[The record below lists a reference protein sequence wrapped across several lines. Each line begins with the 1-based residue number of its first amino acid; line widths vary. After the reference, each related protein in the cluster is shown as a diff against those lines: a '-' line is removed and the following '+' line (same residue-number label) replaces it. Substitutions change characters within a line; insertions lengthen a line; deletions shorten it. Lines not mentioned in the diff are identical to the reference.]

1 MKHLHT
7 SLKRH
12 RYVREIRLFIFN
24 RGDHELC
31 LDFRTSRWNI
41 STKVQYQNAQ
51 SIRMQNGIILHW
63 TQSAIIAVVVYTR
76 NFTIMREIA
85 CVRCEI
91 RAAKFLINVDTRHLP
106 RCLIAVY
113 VYTNM
118 EAAICMQNDMWSFS
132 QLVCV
137 MVMCDIHVHVLC
149 RWHRNSEQRYR
160 MQKKVRRLSK

>member
-1 MKHLHT
+1 MYCEAFTHFVGASSIRTRNTPFHFPPWWPWIVFRFSDISMKYIDK
-7 SLKRH
+7 S
-12 RYVREIRLFIFN
+12 
-24 RGDHELC
+24 
-31 LDFRTSRWNI
+31 SI
-41 STKVQYQNAQ
+41 SNVQ

-118 EAAICMQNDMWSFS
+118 EASICMQNYMWSFS

-137 MVMCDIHVHVLC
+137 MVMCDIHVHVSLDGIETASKDIGC
-149 RWHRNSEQRYR
+149 
-160 MQKKVRRLSK
+160 KKKWED